1 LDSGKTIDAKRTLK
15 SKKDGIKDTMF
26 QKVGTNKK
34 GQVEKRNTKTNKIA
48 AINDITWQA
57 AEKGI
62 RQGKQVK

>member
-1 LDSGKTIDAKRTLK
+1 MEF
-15 SKKDGIKDTMF
+15 KDTMF

-34 GQVEKRNTKTNKIA
+34 GQVEKRKKKTNKIA

-57 AEKGI
+57 AEKEI